1 MKPVM
6 KPIMKKII
14 HLHDVRDLS
23 YAGRNIESLCG
34 AYHDFHSLWVREYAA
49 RAARGQFTNDLCPR
63 CVDLATMAELAD
75 TAL

>member
-1 MKPVM
+1 M

-14 HLHDVRDLS
+14 HLHDVKDLS
-23 YAGRNIESLCG
+23 HVGRNIASLCG
-34 AYHDFHSLWVREYAA
+34 AHYNFHSLWVREYAV

-63 CVDLATMAELAD
+63 CVDLATMAELAE